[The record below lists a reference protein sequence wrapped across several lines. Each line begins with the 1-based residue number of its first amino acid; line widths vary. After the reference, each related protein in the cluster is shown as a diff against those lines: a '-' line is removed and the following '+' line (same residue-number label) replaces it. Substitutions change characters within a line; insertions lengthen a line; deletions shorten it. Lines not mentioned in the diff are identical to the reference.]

1 MWIIILVIILAL
13 VGFVD
18 SLYFVMV
25 HYGFT
30 DSKPPEIPICPVNE
44 KGTCETAAEAPQSEI
59 FGLPNSIF
67 GLGFYSF
74 VLAAAAARLAFG
86 FWPIPNILA
95 AVSIIAALM
104 SIYLAYTLVF
114 QIKILCPLCFT
125 AHAVNL
131 SLAAIFVLLLVRQ

>member
-13 VGFVD
+13 AGFVD

-30 DSKPPEIPICPVNE
+30 DSKPPEIPICPVNGQ
-44 KGTCETAAEAPQSEI
+44 GTCETAAEAPQSEI
-59 FGLPNSIF
+59 FGLPNCIF

-86 FWPIPNILA
+86 FWPVPGILA
-95 AVSIIAALM
+95 GVSLIAAVM

-125 AHAVNL
+125 AHAINL
-131 SLAAIFVLLLVRQ
+131 SLAAIFVLLLMRQ